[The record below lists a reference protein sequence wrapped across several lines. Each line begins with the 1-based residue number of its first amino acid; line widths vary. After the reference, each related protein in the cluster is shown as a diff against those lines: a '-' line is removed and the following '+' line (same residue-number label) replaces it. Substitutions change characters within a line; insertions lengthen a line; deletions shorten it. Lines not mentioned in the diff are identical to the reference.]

1 MRVIDLDERT
11 IRDTIAALVS
21 GTAGPVREYANGRV
35 EGDVARRTAYSYG
48 RHFPLFHFIP
58 RTYRVNDD
66 TRRPPLFVIN
76 GDRWGGS
83 RTRTPEHQSITRAAI
98 LATGLDALV
107 LPFSAL
113 DGAGMLLDSIRPLH
127 VRPDITFE
135 ETVERRTL
143 GELPRWRRTYGAQV
157 PRFSR
162 TLDPLDDVL
171 ESRYIGGNERNGVP
185 ASDRWLWRE
194 RTASE
199 GNGKGHMPIIPD
211 ADGMYR
217 WTETVQRDTLPDA
230 DGIYRWTE
238 TRHRLGDAL
247 FTAEREVTERRT
259 ALPFESERN
268 TARDTVTLT
277 VSGDRSTWCAPSDTD
292 RHVAGP
298 SAQCVHCG
306 NALDAIIVYRR
317 RARYLSSFDYHEP
330 APLYFLCEVPRT
342 GARTVDGAIDSLAPR
357 AVHAAL
363 LAGKEVRRQGDIF
376 LIDTALDRDD
386 LVERGATFG
395 RFTQW
400 SSGAVPRAGE
410 VTYRAPISRER
421 ETALRKRETAHAR
434 RLWRDTFR
442 PMALRAETRTVQRAE
457 TRAANRALWDELRAR
472 HADEIARYGATALT
486 ACEGCSA
493 AIGIPCPP
501 IPADFPIERLRGTA
515 CNRTRYTFEE
525 IQRRERDELKRTT
538 QVKPMQAVPPHPVT
552 AHGARARWTT
562 IRDRHEREVAL
573 ARASLRLAVFGRM
586 PRGNGGS
593 YCTNTA
599 SARNRRA
606 SVARAVKI
614 ARESLE
620 RIGARG
626 SVDNYGHTCN
636 AHARDDYRAR
646 YGNTASAL
654 WSRALDE
661 SRRKYRPETVQDT
674 ARARADRE
682 KVRTHLAVYG
692 TAHTATEVARVGSAV
707 YVRGTVRH
715 AVDLETGRA
724 GGPDHR
730 PIVLTAGRWY
740 LAVRNT
746 VPRQNR
752 RTRRT
757 VTRTVSG
764 Q

>member
-1 MRVIDLDERT
+1 MRVLDLDERT
-11 IRDTIAALVS
+11 IRDTIGALVA
-21 GTAGPVREYANGRV
+21 GTAGPVREYDKGRV
-35 EGDVARRTAYSYG
+35 DGHVSRRTAYSYG

-66 TRRPPLFVIN
+66 TRGWRTVDTRRPPLFVIN
-76 GDRWGGS
+76 GDSWGGPRS
-83 RTRTPEHQSITRAAI
+83 RTPDHQAITRRAI
-98 LATGLDALV
+98 AETGLSALV

-127 VRPDITFE
+127 VRPDVTFE

-143 GELPRWRRTYGAQV
+143 DELPLWRRTYSAQV
-157 PRFSR
+157 PR
-162 TLDPLDDVL
+162 
-171 ESRYIGGNERNGVP
+171 ESRYLDNPSEPRNAVPPNLRRRFDYQAGQWVDKER
-185 ASDRWLWRE
+185 
-194 RTASE
+194 
-199 GNGKGHMPIIPD
+199 D

-217 WTETVQRDTLPDA
+217 WTETVQRATLPDA

-247 FTAEREVTERRT
+247 FTAEREVTERRA

-268 TARDTVTLT
+268 TARETVTLT
-277 VSGDRSTWCAPSDTD
+277 VSGDRSTWCEPSDTNH
-292 RHVAGP
+292 HVAGP

-317 RARYLSSFDYHEP
+317 RARYLSSFDYNEP

-342 GARTVDGAIDSLAPR
+342 GAPTVDGAIDSLAPR

-376 LIDTALDRDD
+376 LIDTPLDRDD

-400 SSGAVPRAGE
+400 SRGAVPRVGE

-442 PMALRAETRTVQRAE
+442 PMAVRAECRTVDRSVARE
-457 TRAANRALWDELRAR
+457 ANRTLWDELRAR

-493 AIGIPCPP
+493 AIGVPCAP
-501 IPADFPIERLRGTA
+501 IPADFPIARLRGTA

-525 IQRRERDELKRTT
+525 IQRRERDELRRTT
-538 QVKPMQAVPPHPVT
+538 RVPAAQVPPHPAT
-552 AHGARARWTT
+552 AHGARARWIT
-562 IRDRHEREVAL
+562 IRDRHERDVAL
-573 ARASLRLAVFGRM
+573 ARESLRASVFGRT
-586 PRGNGGS
+586 PGGYGYGGPAYGTS
-593 YCTNTA
+593 RLQHRQN
-599 SARNRRA
+599 RNLH
-606 SVARAVKI
+606 AVQR
-614 ARESLE
+614 ARERYE
-620 RIGARG
+620 TVTARG
-626 SVDNYGHTCN
+626 PVDNYRHTCN
-636 AHARDDYRAR
+636 AHARDEYRAR

-661 SRRKYRPETVQDT
+661 ARRKYRPETVQDT
-674 ARARADRE
+674 ARARSDRD

-730 PIVLTAGRWY
+730 PIVLTADRWY

-757 VTRTVSG
+757 VVRTVSG

>member
-1 MRVIDLDERT
+1 MRVIDYDERT
-11 IRDTIAALVS
+11 IRDTVGALVA
-21 GTAGPVREYANGRV
+21 GTAGPVREYAKGRV

-457 TRAANRALWDELRAR
+457 TRAANRALWQELRAR

-493 AIGIPCPP
+493 AISEPCRKLPG
-501 IPADFPIERLRGTA
+501 ATEGYYRE
-515 CNRTRYTFEE
+515 CSRTRETFEE

-538 QVKPMQAVPPHPVT
+538 QVKPMQAIPPHPVT

-562 IRDRHEREVAL
+562 IRDRHERDIVL
-573 ARASLRLAVFGRM
+573 
-586 PRGNGGS
+586 
-593 YCTNTA
+593 
-599 SARNRRA
+599 
-606 SVARAVKI
+606 
-614 ARESLE
+614 ARESLRASVFGRTPGGYGYGGPAYGTPSLRYRQNRNLHAVQRARE
-620 RIGARG
+620 RYDTVTARG
-626 SVDNYGHTCN
+626 PVDNYIHTCN

-646 YGNTASAL
+646 YGTTAIAL

-674 ARARADRE
+674 ARARSDRE
-682 KVRTHLAVYG
+682 TVRAHLAVYG

-730 PIVLTAGRWY
+730 PIVLTADRWY

-752 RTRRT
+752 RSRRT
-757 VTRTVSG
+757 VARTVSE
-764 Q
+764 

>member
-1 MRVIDLDERT
+1 MRAIDYDERT

-35 EGDVARRTAYSYG
+35 EGDVSRRTAHSYG

-58 RTYRVNDD
+58 R

-83 RTRTPEHQSITRAAI
+83 RSRTPQHQAITRAAI

-127 VRPDITFE
+127 VRPDVTFE
-135 ETVERRTL
+135 EAVERRTL
-143 GELPRWRRTYGAQV
+143 DELPRWRRTYGAQV

-171 ESRYIGGNERNGVP
+171 ESRYFGGNERNGVP

-199 GNGKGHMPIIPD
+199 GNGSGHLPIIPD
-211 ADGMYR
+211 ADGIYR
-217 WTETVQRDTLPDA
+217 WTERVQRATLPDA

-268 TARDTVTLT
+268 TARETISLT
-277 VSGDRSTWCAPSDTD
+277 CSEGFGYCRSADSSA
-292 RHVAGP
+292 HVAGP
-298 SAQCVHCG
+298 EGSCIHCTLPLR
-306 NALDAIIVYRR
+306 ATVVYRR

-342 GARTVDGAIDSLAPR
+342 GAPTVDGAIDSLAPR

-376 LIDTALDRDD
+376 LIDTALDRAE
-386 LVERGATFG
+386 LVDRGATFG

-400 SSGAVPRAGE
+400 SRGAVPRAGE
-410 VTYRAPISRER
+410 ITYRAPISRER
-421 ETALRKRETAHAR
+421 ETALLKRETAHAR

-442 PMALRAETRTVQRAE
+442 PMAVRAEWRTVDRS
-457 TRAANRALWDELRAR
+457 AAREENRTLWEELRAR
-472 HADEIARYGATALT
+472 HADEMARYGATALT

-493 AIGIPCPP
+493 AIGVPCAP
-501 IPADFPIERLRGTA
+501 IPADFPIERLRGAA

-552 AHGARARWTT
+552 AHGARAHFTA

-674 ARARADRE
+674 ARARSDRD
-682 KVRTHLAVYG
+682 KVRTHLAIYG

-715 AVDLETGRA
+715 ATDLETGRA

-730 PIVLTAGRWY
+730 PIVLTAERWY

-752 RTRRT
+752 RSRRT
-757 VTRTVSG
+757 VARTVSE
-764 Q
+764 